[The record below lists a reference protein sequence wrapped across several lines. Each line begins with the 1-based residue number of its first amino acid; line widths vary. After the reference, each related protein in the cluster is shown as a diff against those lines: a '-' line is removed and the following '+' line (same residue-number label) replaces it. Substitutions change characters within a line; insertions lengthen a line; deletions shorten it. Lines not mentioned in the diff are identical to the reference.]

1 MVVAALIVSYART
14 NNTVQLIETAINS
27 GASRIYVSIDG
38 PRSKEIATTQTL
50 LLMRIRELQLNF
62 PGQIFIW
69 QRKTNMKSGAS
80 VIASLDWVF
89 SREIEACVIE
99 DDLELEKDFFD
110 FMAFGL
116 QAMKSNPKF
125 LMVTGSNP
133 FAELT
138 NADFAFVNY
147 PVSWGWATNQ
157 RNWLII
163 RELIFR
169 KSLRN
174 LNFRQLSKD
183 CYWKIGK
190 KRALLGR
197 IDAWDVPLASEM
209 YKTDYL
215 TLLPPVNL
223 VTNIGFDDHASHT
236 TEKIWPLGLH
246 RGKLPSNLGAPL
258 SGVVG
263 DNLNEEFE
271 RNIYRIS
278 FHHVISWI
286 IHPFTDKFRFEK
298 ATKPLQLTIA
308 QEDPPTT

>member
-14 NNTVQLIETAINS
+14 NNTVQLIETTIDS

-38 PRSKEIATTQTL
+38 PRSKEIEEIQTL
-50 LLMRIRELQLNF
+50 LLSRIRELQLNF
-62 PGQIFIW
+62 SGQIFIW

-99 DDLELEKDFFD
+99 DDLELGKDFFD

-116 QAMKSNPKF
+116 QEMKSNPKF
-125 LMVTGSNP
+125 LMVSGSNP
-133 FAELT
+133 FAEST
-138 NADFAFVNY
+138 KADFAFVNY

-157 RNWLII
+157 KNWLII

-169 KSLRN
+169 ESPRN
-174 LNFRQLSKD
+174 LNFRRLSKD

-190 KRALLGR
+190 ERALLGR

-236 TEKIWPLGLH
+236 TEKVWPLGL
-246 RGKLPSNLGAPL
+246 RSGKLPSNLGAPS
-258 SGVVG
+258 SGVIG

-271 RNIYRIS
+271 RNIYQIS
-278 FHHVISWI
+278 FHHIISWI
-286 IHPFTDKFRFEK
+286 LHPFTDTFRFGK
-298 ATKPLQLTIA
+298 ATKPLQLTVA
-308 QEDPPTT
+308 QEDLPTT